1 MARSECPNHRKGLN
15 SPCKGY
21 HRHDPTL
28 ASVREPVAGSEARGA
43 RSSKNR
49 CDISL
54 RIYSHA
60 ALDSSRERKSVTR
73 RRHLVPTSAQ
83 QAEMPPKASGNACRS
98 ELHNERHSPVLA
110 FHNRGNRI
118 LPTIRTLDNPRQQ
131 IECQGA
137 DQEGGLPAS
146 PLLAQRQGITFSEFV
161 TTRLFNHLQQDWSKC
176 SVESGQALL

>member
-21 HRHDPTL
+21 HRHDSTL
-28 ASVREPVAGSEARGA
+28 VSAREPVAGSEARGA

-49 CDISL
+49 RGISW

-73 RRHLVPTSAQ
+73 RRHLVPTSAR

-110 FHNRGNRI
+110 FQNLGDRV
-118 LPTIRTLDNPRQQ
+118 LPTTRILDNPRQQ

-146 PLLAQRQGITFSEFV
+146 PLHAQRKGITFSEFV
-161 TTRLFNHLQQDWSKC
+161 TTRLFNHLQQD
-176 SVESGQALL
+176 

>member
-21 HRHDPTL
+21 HRHDSTL
-28 ASVREPVAGSEARGA
+28 ASVREPVARSEARGA

-49 CDISL
+49 RGISW

-98 ELHNERHSPVLA
+98 ELHFERPSRVLA
-110 FHNRGNRI
+110 FQNLGDRI

-137 DQEGGLPAS
+137 DQESVIPAS
-146 PLLAQRQGITFSEFV
+146 LLPVERKLITFS
-161 TTRLFNHLQQDWSKC
+161 
-176 SVESGQALL
+176 

>member
-21 HRHDPTL
+21 HRHDSTL
-28 ASVREPVAGSEARGA
+28 ESAREPVAGSEARGA

-49 CDISL
+49 RGISW

-73 RRHLVPTSAQ
+73 RRHLVPTSAR
-83 QAEMPPKASGNACRS
+83 QAEMPPNASDNACRS
-98 ELHNERHSPVLA
+98 ELHNERHSPVLD
-110 FHNRGNRI
+110 FQNLGERV
-118 LPTIRTLDNPRQQ
+118 LPTTRILDNPRQQ

-137 DQEGGLPAS
+137 DEESGIPAS
-146 PLLAQRQGITFSEFV
+146 PLPVERKSITFS
-161 TTRLFNHLQQDWSKC
+161 
-176 SVESGQALL
+176 